1 MRNYVYDD
9 LNINKI
15 YKYLFIS
22 LIPLIIFGV
31 YRFGIFALVF
41 DILGFGIGV
50 LVNYL
55 FNRKDNVITSDFY
68 PFYGILCASLVSV
81 KTNILIFGVIL
92 LILFVLNKKFIDG
105 KVNLVSLC
113 VLLIILI
120 SSFVSKDYPLLISSD
135 SAYLDATDYFLGKGS
150 GGINATCTLLVL
162 ISYVY
167 LSFKSFY
174 KREIPIAAY
183 LTFGGL
189 NLVYLIVTSNFDGFM
204 SSFLANGICF
214 IFVYVATLSNF
225 SSYSKRGRI
234 LYGVLVGS
242 ITFALYFINPAFS
255 ALGAVFLTSLTHNYL
270 DKLLK

>member
-15 YKYLFIS
+15 YKHLFIS

-81 KTNILIFGVIL
+81 KTNILIFGVML

-105 KVNLVSLC
+105 KVNIVSLC

-120 SSFVSKDYPLLISSD
+120 SSFISKDYPLLISSD

-189 NLVYLIVTSNFDGFM
+189 NLAYLIASSNFDGFM
-204 SSFLANGICF
+204 SSFFANGICF
-214 IFVYVATLSNF
+214 IFVYVATLSSF

-234 LYGVLVGS
+234 LFGVLVGS